1 MLCKPH
7 RYWLAEHHIERY
19 INLNIVMQDI
29 SEQLLREQLLKISQR
44 LITTGLNKGTAGNC
58 SVRSGDSFLVTP
70 SGMAVEDMTADSMV
84 QMQFDGS
91 YEQNKI
97 PSSEWRFHR
106 DILANRPDVNAIVHT
121 HSMFTTTLACLHK
134 DIPPFHYMIAV
145 AGGDTIRCA
154 PYALF
159 GSQALSDN
167 ALEALIDR
175 KACLLANHGMIALGK
190 DLYDALAV
198 TVEVEN
204 LCEQYWRV
212 LQISGGQLG
221 EPHILSEAEMRD
233 VFQQFKGY
241 GKWAI

>member
-1 MLCKPH
+1 
-7 RYWLAEHHIERY
+7 
-19 INLNIVMQDI
+19 MQNAHNK
-29 SEQLLREQLLKISQR
+29 LLS
-44 LITTGLNKGTAGNC
+44 ITQKLVETGLNKGTSGNC
-58 SVRSGDSFLVTP
+58 SVRLGDGFLVTP
-70 SGMAVEDMTADSMV
+70 SGMSVEDMTPASMV

-91 YEQNKI
+91 FELQVESNAKK

-106 DILANRPDVNAIVHT
+106 DILASRPEINAVVHT
-121 HSMFTTTLACLHK
+121 HSMFATTLACLHK
-134 DIPPFHYMIAV
+134 DIPPFHYMIAI

-167 ALEALIDR
+167 ALSALQDR
-175 KACLLANHGMIALGK
+175 KACLLANHGMIALGR
-190 DLYDALAV
+190 DLEDTLAV

-204 LCEQYWRV
+204 LCEQYWRI
-212 LQISGGQLG
+212 LQSNPNPPL
-221 EPHILSEAEMRD
+221 LSEAEMRE

>member
-1 MLCKPH
+1 MKN
-7 RYWLAEHHIERY
+7 ERE
-19 INLNIVMQDI
+19 NLLSIAQ
-29 SEQLLREQLLKISQR
+29 K
-44 LITTGLNKGTAGNC
+44 LIKTGLNKGTAGNA
-58 SVRSGDSFLVTP
+58 SVRLQENCSDGFLVTP
-70 SGMAVEDMTADSMV
+70 SGMAIQDMSAASMV

-91 YEQNKI
+91 YEQGKI

-106 DILANRPDVNAIVHT
+106 DILVSRADMNAVVHI
-121 HSMFTTTLACLHK
+121 HSMFATTLACLHK

-145 AGGDTIRCA
+145 VGGDTIRCA

-167 ALEALIDR
+167 ALAALIGR
-175 KACLLANHGMIALGK
+175 KACLLANHGMIALGR
-190 DLYDALAV
+190 DLDDALAV

-204 LCEQYWRV
+204 LCEQYWRA
-212 LQISGGQLG
+212 LQLG
-221 EPHILSEAEMRD
+221 EPHILSEAEMRE